1 MSISRGRAVAI
12 VGGLLV
18 LAGAYFFQCWTV
30 GLDPV
35 FGRLWSPIAGQS
47 TVPIGLADSARI
59 GKLVP
64 ALAAGAIAFLY
75 VAYQTRELTPVQQ
88 AARVQAAAERDK
100 ARRAR
105 DEQERAEG
113 LRIEAELAEQERVAS
128 KAREAS
134 AEADA
139 AQQVRKQA
147 YFAVLDRKVELKAE
161 KKDHLEWEREYNEIH
176 GIEDE

>member
-1 MSISRGRAVAI
+1 MPISRGRAVAM

-18 LAGAYFFQCWTV
+18 LASAYLFQCWTV

-35 FGRLWSPIAGQS
+35 FGRLWSPIADRY
-47 TVPIGLADSARI
+47 TVPIGLADSARM

-88 AARVQAAAERDK
+88 AAKAQAAAERDK
-100 ARRAR
+100 VRK
-105 DEQERAEG
+105 ERAEHQRAEA
-113 LRIEAELAEQERVAS
+113 LRTEAELAEQEIVAFR
-128 KAREAS
+128 ARQAK

-139 AQQVRKQA
+139 AEERRKQA
-147 YFAVLDRKVELKAE
+147 YFAVLDRKGELKAE
-161 KKDHLEWEREYNEIH
+161 KKVHLEWEREYNQIH
-176 GIEDE
+176 GIDDE